1 MDLATAVGQ
10 FHQQTYEAA
19 TKERVRKRKARRGGC
34 DAWRKFQSRGL
45 AVHPKQVE
53 QARARAKRHGIVGVD
68 YDKKGRCLISSPAAR
83 KALLKL
89 EGMHDESG
97 YGGLYG

>member
-1 MDLATAVGQ
+1 MDLATLVGQ

-34 DAWRKFQSRGL
+34 DAWRKFQSRAL

-53 QARARAKRHGIVGVD
+53 AANARAKRHGIAVE
-68 YDKKGRCLISSPAAR
+68 YDKKGRCHISGPAAR
-83 KALLKL
+83 KKLMAL
-89 EGMHDESG
+89 ESMHDESG
-97 YGGLYG
+97 YGGIYG